1 MHSTLPS
8 DIRRSTFRL
17 AVAGVIV
24 GLAIPLLPVFGE
36 GGQLKFIFSL
46 GLPVRLLITYLF
58 QELGSALVA
67 VVGIWFLKRDR
78 AGPAGGIFLAVGLVV
93 AIGVAGDVFVT
104 APHFGRWQTDVVLA
118 LETVEAILL
127 TLAGSRAISVVSK
140 VPTGES
146 PPPESRSLI
155 GD

>member
-8 DIRRSTFRL
+8 DIRRSTLRL
-17 AVAGVIV
+17 AVPGVIV

-36 GGQLKFIFSL
+36 GGRLEFIFSQ
-46 GLPVRLLITYLF
+46 GLSVRFLIFYALRWW
-58 QELGSALVA
+58 GSALVA

-78 AGPAGGIFLAVGLVV
+78 AGPAGGVFLAMGLVV
-93 AIGVAGDVFVT
+93 AIGTAGDVIVT

-127 TLAGSRAISVVSK
+127 MLAGSRAISVVSE
-140 VPTGES
+140 VQTGGS

-155 GD
+155 DD